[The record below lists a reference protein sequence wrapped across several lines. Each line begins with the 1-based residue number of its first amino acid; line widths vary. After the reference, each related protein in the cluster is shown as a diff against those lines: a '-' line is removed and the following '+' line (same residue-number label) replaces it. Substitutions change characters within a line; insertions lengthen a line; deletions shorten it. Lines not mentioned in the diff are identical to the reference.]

1 MKKRLFAILS
11 LSFIILSV
19 LSPVTSAAK
28 VRPYP
33 YKIFSSG
40 DAYTKAYTSN
50 VTDIKTLFD
59 NKVLFDGTARFEGYV
74 KGEGKYIDQ
83 KAHVTLPE
91 NSTFRAAYHYYD
103 KYYYIGSQNEEG
115 HCRIYIKI
123 VADSVESFDATV
135 EDQKKALELEQSGQS
150 MDLFSWRTSNK
161 NSIAEPL
168 KVTKETD
175 GSTLLDLHL
184 YDERSDPAFGYEE
197 ILWKI
202 RVFRLEELPN
212 VHVVASCKT
221 EFSIGT
227 GRFLGDYD
235 EEKHGAKYKQMIE
248 THKKEKAEFQ
258 KLRIEEYVTTA
269 SNYKIDWQEP
279 TILQQFSYDSVTQNA
294 SQTPGEDG
302 GVSVPAGIVIGIL
315 SGGAAIAGAA
325 AALGGVGGEDGKKKA
340 YKMFVQ
346 KDFGDAIRK
355 GADMP
360 SVVRARMAEISE
372 FGQIDRDDLTAQ
384 IGVDTS
390 GLILHSAVMSG
401 RYCEATVS
409 APEDSA
415 QSEGTVTFIFH
426 GEGGEFTNNIIFRLV
441 GGPELKFLAET
452 QTPGEYTPYHNNCGI
467 GAIYGDG
474 FTYTEF
480 FMIDGAPTPPA
491 LSDITAVNT
500 GDYDVRFEL
509 TDRPAVYKMYVLN
522 NSKPLPDHDVFEKPK
537 DTHFEIHVKVEGE
550 REPVKGY
557 VTVTLYPEGITVTSR
572 DESRRG
578 DVKYVYV
585 QAYEKEHVGDL
596 DKKWQVSEMK
606 LTLAVKG
613 EDKAIIDPKEAQY
626 EFEKLKGS
634 GGKGTRADKEKSLAE
649 KYEYKQ
655 SYGMMNEK
663 FTYDFEP
670 QAHLCEPETG
680 FYLVLLP
687 VKCDYKS
694 QIIEADVP
702 FRLKGKEFDPYED
715 WDKEY
720 KKLRERIE
728 KYSLPE
734 DKDQW
739 MRKLE
744 ELAEQDPR
752 PATSHLRLTSKYLV
766 RNYMRY
772 WEIEGIK
779 YRNDAQLYDVII
791 SQLEWVKFAGD
802 CAFSFLINAY
812 AGAVAE
818 AILSPAKDYLAES
831 LGELIACWNHGTQVK
846 PENFS
851 LAKTL
856 ESAGENLVTSEISIT
871 DWKKAA
877 ATLGGYFVFAAFRNL
892 INKAK
897 EKGEFDI
904 WGSLTKA
911 FSDMTLQAFNAAAG
925 DLFKK
930 WVSGNKKV
938 QKWIG
943 ENITTHLNKYAG
955 RGRTFNLKDQK
966 ITNMQYDLNDKLDLH
981 GNLRKLAGYKGEGK
995 VLISKIGI
1003 FEKYFLSFVGKK
1015 AGDVKEFVDK
1025 TKFRNPGFY
1034 TNENGHLA
1042 FCIRLEDEDNGVYY
1056 ATIDLIYAL
1065 ENTATGFFNLL
1076 YGQIFGNIPYAP
1088 SAIETPKDPPLPPAN
1103 G

>member
-1 MKKRLFAILS
+1 M
-11 LSFIILSV
+11 
-19 LSPVTSAAK
+19 
-28 VRPYP
+28 
-33 YKIFSSG
+33 
-40 DAYTKAYTSN
+40 
-50 VTDIKTLFD
+50 
-59 NKVLFDGTARFEGYV
+59 
-74 KGEGKYIDQ
+74 
-83 KAHVTLPE
+83 
-91 NSTFRAAYHYYD
+91 
-103 KYYYIGSQNEEG
+103 
-115 HCRIYIKI
+115 
-123 VADSVESFDATV
+123 
-135 EDQKKALELEQSGQS
+135 
-150 MDLFSWRTSNK
+150 
-161 NSIAEPL
+161 
-168 KVTKETD
+168 
-175 GSTLLDLHL
+175 
-184 YDERSDPAFGYEE
+184 
-197 ILWKI
+197 
-202 RVFRLEELPN
+202 
-212 VHVVASCKT
+212 
-221 EFSIGT
+221 
-227 GRFLGDYD
+227 
-235 EEKHGAKYKQMIE
+235 
-248 THKKEKAEFQ
+248 
-258 KLRIEEYVTTA
+258 
-269 SNYKIDWQEP
+269 
-279 TILQQFSYDSVTQNA
+279 
-294 SQTPGEDG
+294 
-302 GVSVPAGIVIGIL
+302 
-315 SGGAAIAGAA
+315 
-325 AALGGVGGEDGKKKA
+325 GGVGGEDDKKKS

-355 GADMP
+355 GADKP
-360 SVVRARMAEISE
+360 SVVRARMAEVSE
-372 FGQIDRDDLTAQ
+372 YGQTDRDDLTAMIRVQ
-384 IGVDTS
+384 TG
-390 GLILHSAVMSG
+390 GLILNSAVISG

-409 APEDSA
+409 APEDSSDNEA
-415 QSEGTVTFIFH
+415 TVTFIFN
-426 GEGGEFTNNIIFRLV
+426 GEGGEFVNNVVFRLV
-441 GGPELKFLAET
+441 DGPMLKFLTESDK
-452 QTPGEYTPYHNNCGI
+452 PGEYTPYHNNCGI

-480 FMIDGAPTPPA
+480 FMITDAPTPPA
-491 LSDITAVNT
+491 LTDITAVNT
-500 GDYDVRFEL
+500 GDYNVSFEL
-509 TDRPAVYKMYVLN
+509 TDRPAVYKMYVVN
-522 NSKPLPDHDVFEKPK
+522 NSKPLLEHDVFEKPK
-537 DTHFEIHVKVEGE
+537 ETHFEINVKVEGE
-550 REPVKGY
+550 KQPVKGY
-557 VTVTLYPEGITVTSR
+557 VTVTLYPEGITVSSR

-578 DVKYVYV
+578 DIKYVYV

-613 EDKAIIDPKEAQY
+613 EDKAIIDPKEAEY
-626 EFEKLKGS
+626 SFEKLKGS
-634 GGKGTRADKEKSLAE
+634 GGRGTRADKEKSLAE

-655 SYGMMNEK
+655 SFGMMNEK

-670 QAHLCEPETG
+670 NAHLCEPETG

-702 FRLKGKEFDPYED
+702 LRLKGKEFDPYED
-715 WDKEY
+715 WDEEY

-818 AILSPAKDYLAES
+818 AILSPAKDYFAES
-831 LGELIACWNHGTQVK
+831 IGELIACWNHGTQVK

-856 ESAGENLVTSEISIT
+856 ESAGE
-871 DWKKAA
+871 
-877 ATLGGYFVFAAFRNL
+877 
-892 INKAK
+892 
-897 EKGEFDI
+897 
-904 WGSLTKA
+904 
-911 FSDMTLQAFNAAAG
+911 
-925 DLFKK
+925 LFKK

-943 ENITTHLNKYAG
+943 ENITSHLNKYAG

-981 GNLRKLAGYKGEGK
+981 GNLRKLAGYQGEGK

-1015 AGDVKEFVDK
+1015 AGEVKEFYDK
-1025 TKFRNPGFY
+1025 TKFREPGFY
-1034 TNENGHLA
+1034 MNENGHPA
-1042 FCIRLEDEDNGVYY
+1042 FCIRLEDEENGVYY

-1076 YGQIFGNIPYAP
+1076 YGQIFGDIPYAP

-1103 G
+1103 N

>member
-1 MKKRLFAILS
+1 MKKRFISLIA
-11 LSFIILSV
+11 LSFILLSALCLSV
-19 LSPVTSAAK
+19 SAAK
-28 VRPYP
+28 ARPYP
-33 YKIFSSG
+33 YKQFTTG
-40 DAYTKAYTSN
+40 DAYTKTYTSN
-50 VTDIKTLFD
+50 ISDIKTLFE
-59 NKVLFDGTARFEGYV
+59 NKVFCQSTLRFEGFV
-74 KGEGKYIDQ
+74 KGNGKYIDQ
-83 KAHVTLPE
+83 KAVLTLPE
-91 NSTFRAAYHYYD
+91 KGGFRDAYHYYENF
-103 KYYYIGSQNEEG
+103 YYIGSQSEEG
-115 HCRIYIKI
+115 HCRITIRI
-123 VADSVESFDATV
+123 ESDSVESFDASV
-135 EDQKKALELEQSGQS
+135 ADAKKAMELEQSGES
-150 MDLFSWRTSNK
+150 NSLFSWRTSNK
-161 NSIAEPL
+161 NSIAEPF
-168 KVTKETD
+168 KMTTEAD
-175 GSTLLDLHL
+175 GSTLLELHL
-184 YDERSDPAFGYEE
+184 YDEVNDPVFAYTE
-197 ILWKI
+197 II
-202 RVFRLEELPN
+202 MRTRVFRIEELPGM
-212 VHVVASCKT
+212 HITATCKIHYG
-221 EFSIGT
+221 IGT

-235 EEKHGAKYKQMIE
+235 ESKHGATYQKMIE
-248 THKKEKAEFQ
+248 THKKDKAEFQ
-258 KLRIEEYVTTA
+258 KFHIDEYVTTP
-269 SNYKIDWQEP
+269 SNYRIEWQDP
-279 TILQQFSYDSVTQNA
+279 NILQQFSYNEVTQNA

-302 GVSVPAGIVIGIL
+302 GVSVPAAIVVGVL
-315 SGGAAIAGAA
+315 GGAAAIAGAA
-325 AALGGVGGEDGKKKA
+325 AASVGTANENKQKA
-340 YKMFVQ
+340 YRMYVQ

-355 GADMP
+355 GAEKP

-500 GDYDVRFEL
+500 GDYNVSFEL
-509 TDRPAVYKMYVLN
+509 TDRPAVYKMYVVN
-522 NSKPLPDHDVFEKPK
+522 NSKPLPDHDVFEKPRE
-537 DTHFEIHVKVEGE
+537 THFEIHVKVEGE

-557 VTVTLYPEGITVTSR
+557 VTVTLYPEGITVQSR
-572 DESRRG
+572 DESKRG
-578 DVKYVYV
+578 EIKYVFV
-585 QAYEKEHVGDL
+585 QAYEKEYAGDL

-613 EDKAIIDPKEAQY
+613 EDRAIIDPKEAEY

-649 KYEYKQ
+649 KYEYKEA
-655 SYGMMNEK
+655 YGMMNEK

-687 VKCDYKS
+687 VKCNYKS

-702 FRLKGKEFDPYED
+702 LRLKGKDPDPYED
-715 WDKEY
+715 WDLEY

-739 MRKLE
+739 MKKLE
-744 ELAEQDPR
+744 ELTELDPR
-752 PATSHLRLTSKYLV
+752 PATSHLRLTSKYIV

-856 ESAGENLVTSEISIT
+856 ESAGENLVTSEISLT

-877 ATLGGYFVFAAFRNL
+877 ATLGGYFVFAALRNL

-925 DLFKK
+925 ELFKK

-966 ITNMQYDLNDKLDLH
+966 ITNMQYDLNDKLDMH
-981 GNLRKLAGYKGEGK
+981 GNLRKLAGYQGEGK

-1015 AGDVKEFVDK
+1015 AGEIKEFVDK

-1034 TNENGHLA
+1034 MNENGHPA
-1042 FCIRLEDEDNGVYY
+1042 FCIKLEDEDNGVYY
-1056 ATIDLIYAL
+1056 ATIDLVYAL
-1065 ENTATGFFNLL
+1065 TNVSCGLFNMC
-1076 YGQIFGNIPYAP
+1076 YGYMFGNVPYAP
-1088 SAIETPKDPPLPPAN
+1088 NALETPKDPPLPPAN
-1103 G
+1103 Y